1 MSADISTKKPFY
13 KKWWV
18 WLIVGVVVIGIASQS
33 GKKDSAS
40 GDATAQSSTSSS
52 GSDASEKPK
61 EASSIKV
68 SAKEYYEAYDGN
80 EVAADGKYKDKL
92 IEITGEVESVEKT
105 LGTVYVAL
113 KGADMFGQVRC
124 ALEDE
129 SGASSI
135 SKGSVVT
142 LVGTGDGKMASPMS
156 RIVGSNNVNSIDG
169 RRGRSPT
176 GRPLFCLSSCQK
188 AATRAKK
195 FTWTKAVWL

>member
-1 MSADISTKKPFY
+1 MGADISTKKPFY

-33 GKKDSAS
+33 GKKDSAT
-40 GDATAQSSTSSS
+40 GEATAQISTSGSSST
-52 GSDASEKPK
+52 ASEKPR
-61 EASSIKV
+61 EVAAIKV

-80 EVAADGKYKDKL
+80 EVAADGKFKDKI
-92 IEITGEVESVEKT
+92 IEISGEVESVEKT

-129 SGASSI
+129 SGAASI

-142 LVGTGDGKMASPMS
+142 LVGTGDGKMGFP
-156 RIVGSNNVNSIDG
+156 NVTDCKI
-169 RRGRSPT
+169 
-176 GRPLFCLSSCQK
+176 K
-188 AATRAKK
+188 
-195 FTWTKAVWL
+195 